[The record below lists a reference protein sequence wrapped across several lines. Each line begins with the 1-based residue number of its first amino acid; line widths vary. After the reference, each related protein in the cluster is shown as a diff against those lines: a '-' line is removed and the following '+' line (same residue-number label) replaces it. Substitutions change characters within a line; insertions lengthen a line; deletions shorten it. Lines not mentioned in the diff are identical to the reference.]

1 MTSTKKQ
8 IKKFCSGTIYDWG
21 TDTAT
26 STCEIWNI
34 KNSEKVPATYM
45 YDHCRMALSQIEK
58 AGYRLA
64 TVLNSIF

>member
-45 YDHCRMALSQIEK
+45 
-58 AGYRLA
+58 
-64 TVLNSIF
+64 